1 MEKKEIL
8 DCGAVIHSIDGV
20 SAGIKII
27 EEVNTP
33 QDR

>member
-1 MEKKEIL
+1 VVSE
-8 DCGAVIHSIDGV
+8 CGASIHSIDGV
-20 SAGIKII
+20 SAGIKLV